1 MLSLCANVAIAE
13 DITQDTFLKAIKNIR
28 SFDDKKDI
36 KAWLFTIARN
46 TYFTQYNREKIY
58 ADSELISNDVKDNS
72 NNILDNLIDKQQVR
86 LILKTLHEIHEPYKE
101 VFMLRLFGELSYSQI
116 GEIFEKT
123 EVWARVTFFRAKK
136 LILEKM
142 EEKSNA

>member
-1 MLSLCANVAIAE
+1 M
-13 DITQDTFLKAIKNIR
+13 TR
-28 SFDDKKDI
+28 KKDI

-58 ADSELISNDVKDNS
+58 ADGEIVSNDVKDNS
-72 NNILDNLIDKQQVR
+72 NNILDDLIDKQQVR
-86 LILKTLHEIHEPYKE
+86 LILKALHEIHEPYKE

-136 LILEKM
+136 LILEMM
-142 EEKSNA
+142 EEQKNA